1 MGVVPR
7 WEFKSLM
14 MRSDV
19 SEATD
24 PADMHSS
31 SYMGL
36 YRQLRLYRGSAQD
49 AVYQAYRQLRL
60 HRGSA
65 QDADVPTRDPSDMR
79 IRIIIHGGDVP
90 RWEFRAVMMPSD
102 VSEATHP
109 ADMHASSYMGVY
121 RVYRQLRLYRGS
133 AQDAAYQTYRQLRM
147 YRGSAQDADVPTRD
161 PADMRIIT
169 HGGGCT

>member
-1 MGVVPR
+1 
-7 WEFKSLM
+7 M
-14 MRSDV
+14 MPSDV

-65 QDADVPTRDPSDMR
+65 QDADVPTRDPADMR
-79 IRIIIHGGDVP
+79 IRIIIHGGMYLDGN
-90 RWEFRAVMMPSD
+90 
-102 VSEATHP
+102 SER
-109 ADMHASSYMGVY
+109 S
-121 RVYRQLRLYRGS
+121 
-133 AQDAAYQTYRQLRM
+133 
-147 YRGSAQDADVPTRD
+147 
-161 PADMRIIT
+161 
-169 HGGGCT
+169 